1 MSKETVFKVPTLDPK
16 VLQKARRSDL
26 PRTATT
32 VNIPLPSKDD
42 ASSGDSFEEDVPLIP
57 PVPYKE
63 PAWSDKC
70 DQQRN
75 YSFEVEKNGVIIE
88 EIKRLQCKP
97 FWLFGRLPNCDINI
111 THPTSSRYHAV
122 LQYRPPSTHA
132 VSGSHSSDEDEPLEE
147 KKSSKHGKTAS
158 IEGGWYLYDLNSTH
172 GTFLNKQQILPR
184 TYVRVRVGYM
194 IKLGSSSR
202 TYILQGP
209 SDDEDA
215 PTALTITELKEQ
227 ARKQQELR
235 KEMAEIERKEKERI
249 EKLKESEGIT
259 WGMAEDA
266 DEATDLTENPYATS
280 NNEELFL
287 DDPKKT
293 LRGYFEREGHDLEY
307 KVDEIS
313 SGTYRC
319 KVELP
324 IDDDNGR
331 PIVAEVTHKGKKKE
345 AVLQCALEACR
356 ILDRH
361 GLLRQANH
369 APRRKQRK
377 QSDSDDDDDFL
388 DRTGAVEKRR
398 ERKQAR
404 ENPQL
409 RTYTDLIHE
418 EARILERLEVIENKI
433 QNSQV
438 LKKAIRL
445 PENVDD
451 VDKFLEKLSEVS
463 PNDKFVI
470 KRLRREQTELR
481 DDLETVKKLINAVKP
496 VDLESIGKEQKDEVA
511 KQKLMPLFGKRN
523 KLSKTFGI
531 RESTITAE
539 KDNDIEIKSS
549 ADDETQPSTSAKQG
563 KHVPAK
569 ISPKAAA
576 GECSVQGQRKRSI
589 EVSAKEGSSS
599 KGNEKCTETT
609 RSDEHDSG
617 KKKRRQR
624 LRDNKPRDNV
634 DYDDTM
640 ELANDE
646 KNVEWVPPSGQTGD
660 GRTSLN
666 EKYGY

>member
-1 MSKETVFKVPTLDPK
+1 MSKETVFKVPTIDPK
-16 VLQKARRSDL
+16 VLQKSRKSDL

-42 ASSGDSFEEDVPLIP
+42 ASSGESFEEDVPLIP

-63 PAWSDKC
+63 PTWSDKC

-75 YSFEVEKNGVIIE
+75 YCFEVEKNGVIIE

-122 LQYRPPSTHA
+122 LQYRPSSA
-132 VSGSHSSDEDEPLEE
+132 QVVSGSHSSDEDEPVEE
-147 KKSSKHGKTAS
+147 KKSSKHGKTVS

-307 KVDEIS
+307 KVDEVS

-345 AVLQCALEACR
+345 VVLQCALESCR

-369 APRRKQRK
+369 APRRKHRK

-398 ERKQAR
+398 ERKQTR

-418 EARILERLEVIENKI
+418 EARILERLEFIENKI

-438 LKKAIRL
+438 LKKDIHL

-451 VDKFLEKLSEVS
+451 VDKFLEKLSKVS
-463 PNDKFVI
+463 PNDKFAI
-470 KRLRREQTELR
+470 KRLRLEQTELR
-481 DDLETVKKLINAVKP
+481 ADLETVKKLINAVKP
-496 VDLESIGKEQKDEVA
+496 VDLESIGKERKDEVA

-539 KDNDIEIKSS
+539 KDNDIEIKMC
-549 ADDETQPSTSAKQG
+549 ADNESQPSTSSKEG
-563 KHVPAK
+563 KHVPSK
-569 ISPKAAA
+569 ISPKAAT
-576 GECSVQGQRKRSI
+576 GDCSVQTQRKRSI

-609 RSDEHDSG
+609 GNYEQDNG
-617 KKKRRQR
+617 KKKRRHR

-640 ELANDE
+640 EMASDE